1 MMGMCVRNRL
11 VLAFFLSLLAGTPVM
26 AQEWQPVEKT
36 SFYKISGTTGPELY
50 ASIGARGPEIGKGMR
65 TIAYT
70 DFKLTWTRDYQQRGS
85 ACVLASARPKLIITY
100 ALPKPTQKLSGST
113 KTLWDTFASGV
124 ATHEKVHGQILVDMV
139 HEIERQ
145 TIGLTV
151 ENDAG
156 CRKIRNRMT
165 EILGPIS
172 RARQDRNRD
181 FDRVELNP
189 GGNVHQLILALVNGG
204 R

>member
-1 MMGMCVRNRL
+1 MLKRL
-11 VLAFFLSLLAGTPVM
+11 AVALFLLLPALS
-26 AQEWQPVEKT
+26 AHASDWQPIEQN
-36 SFYKISGTTGPELY
+36 SFYQISGTTGPELY
-50 ASIGARGPEIGKGMR
+50 ASIGERGPEIGNGMR

-70 DFKLTWTRDYQQRGS
+70 DFKLTWRRDYQQRGS

-100 ALPKPTQKLSGST
+100 KLPKPTQKLVGAT
-113 KTLWDTFASGV
+113 RTLWESFASGV
-124 ATHEKVHGQILVDMV
+124 AAHEKVHGQILIDMV

-145 TIGLTV
+145 TVGLTV
-151 ENDAG
+151 ENDPG
-156 CRKIRNRMT
+156 CRKIRNRMV

-172 RARQDRNRD
+172 QARQAKNRD
-181 FDRVELNP
+181 FDRVELNA